1 MSRLPTNDGKARLQ
15 CKHYRRVGLIAARPT
30 SPSHIHG
37 REQEGNGSQ
46 VKQDRES
53 ALNIEHDNWKS
64 YQEEEKSRTDDGYNE
79 VELEINKGEE
89 VKRYQ

>member
-1 MSRLPTNDGKARLQ
+1 M
-15 CKHYRRVGLIAARPT
+15 
-30 SPSHIHG
+30 
-37 REQEGNGSQ
+37 
-46 VKQDRES
+46 
-53 ALNIEHDNWKS
+53 NIEHDNWKS